1 MPSKIKFPES
11 FHITNSHYHWSNEDF
26 GMEYLKKIVFPYIK
40 SKCKALK
47 LPENAKMWLIFNVFK
62 EQTTSA
68 VNDLQK
74 KNDIIA
80 RHVPNNQTNLFQPLE
95 IFVNKS
101 AKCFIAEKYQ
111 EWYATKVLQQLNRG
125 VAAHNV
131 KVDVKLSIMKPL
143 HAKWITEMY
152 HHLKRSKQIEISGFR
167 KVNITK
173 AVTEADQ
180 LTQLC
185 ENPLAE
191 IFMLTN

>member
-1 MPSKIKFPES
+1 
-11 FHITNSHYHWSNEDF
+11 
-26 GMEYLKKIVFPYIK
+26 
-40 SKCKALK
+40 
-47 LPENAKMWLIFNVFK
+47 MWLILDVFE

-80 RHVPNNQTNLFQPLE
+80 IHVLNNQTNLFQPLD
-95 IFVNKS
+95 ISVNKS

-111 EWYATKVLQQLNRG
+111 DWYAKKVLQQLSRG
-125 VAAHNV
+125 VATHNV

-152 HHLKRSKQIEISGFR
+152 HHLKRSKQIEISDFR
-167 KVNITK
+167 NVHITET
-173 AVTEADQ
+173 VTEADQ

-185 ENPLAE
+185 ENPLDK
-191 IFMLTN
+191 IFILTN

>member
-1 MPSKIKFPES
+1 
-11 FHITNSHYHWSNEDF
+11 
-26 GMEYLKKIVFPYIK
+26 
-40 SKCKALK
+40 
-47 LPENAKMWLIFNVFK
+47 MWLILDVFQ

-80 RHVPNNQTNLFQPLE
+80 IHVLNNQTNLFQPLD
-95 IFVNKS
+95 ISVNKS

-111 EWYATKVLQQLNRG
+111 DWYAKKVLQQLSRG
-125 VAAHNV
+125 VATHNV

-167 KVNITK
+167 NVHITET
-173 AVTEADQ
+173 VTEADQ

-185 ENPLAE
+185 ENPLDK
-191 IFMLTN
+191 IFILTN

>member
-1 MPSKIKFPES
+1 
-11 FHITNSHYHWSNEDF
+11 
-26 GMEYLKKIVFPYIK
+26 MEYLKKIIFPYIK
-40 SKCKALK
+40 SKCKGLK
-47 LPENAKMWLIFNVFK
+47 LPENAKMWLILDVFQ

-80 RHVPNNQTNLFQPLE
+80 IHVLNNQTNLFQPLD
-95 IFVNKS
+95 ISVNKS

-111 EWYATKVLQQLNRG
+111 DWYAKKVLQQLSRG
-125 VAAHNV
+125 VATHNV

-167 KVNITK
+167 NVHITET
-173 AVTEADQ
+173 VTEADQ

-185 ENPLAE
+185 ENPLDK
-191 IFMLTN
+191 IFILTN